1 MISGIRFTAVKLL
14 IFTAVAVAV
23 TLWLAAI
30 IGNFR
35 FFSSPYEVTAEFTDA
50 TGLLKGD
57 VVKAAGV
64 TVGRVNDIAVDDGIA
79 LVTIGID
86 EEVELPA
93 DLKAEIRFRNLVG
106 QRMVNLVEK
115 EGNAPG
121 LLEPGALITL
131 EDTEPAFDL
140 TLLFNGLRPL
150 IRSTDPTDINI
161 VSRALV
167 DALEG
172 RSDEVEGILGNLASV
187 GNVLASRDRELS
199 SLLDNLNVV
208 TSDIAGRDAQLQGT
222 LGNLHDFL
230 ADVSA
235 SRDDLSQAL
244 VTLDDA
250 ATRFGRII
258 ERNDENIRVEL
269 SDLEILLDAVNDK
282 RRDLRGAIRALPEM
296 LVAVERVT
304 SYGEWSMLHVVHVCK
319 DGPDA
324 PCGKRP
330 LR

>member
-1 MISGIRFTAVKLL
+1 MTSGIRFTSVKLL
-14 IFTAVAVAV
+14 IFTAVTVAV
-23 TLWLAAI
+23 TLWLASV

-35 FFSSPYEVTAEFTDA
+35 FLSEPYEVTAEFTDA

-64 TVGRVNDIAVDDGIA
+64 TVGRVNDIKVDDGIA

-86 EEVELPA
+86 EDIELPA
-93 DLKAEIRFRNLVG
+93 DLRAEIRFRNLVG
-106 QRMVNLVEK
+106 QRMINLVEK

-121 LLEPGALITL
+121 LLEAGALITL

-140 TLLFNGLRPL
+140 SLLFNGLRPL

-167 DALEG
+167 EALES

-187 GNVLASRDRELS
+187 GNVLASKDRELS

-208 TSDIAGRDAQLQGT
+208 TSDLAGRDAQLQGT
-222 LGNLHDFL
+222 LANFHDFL

-235 SRDDLSQAL
+235 SREDLSQAL
-244 VTLDDA
+244 VTLDEA

-258 ERNDENIRVEL
+258 DRNDENIRIEL
-269 SDLEILLDAVNDK
+269 SDLETLLDAVNDK
-282 RRDLRGAIRALPEM
+282 RRDLRGAIRALPKM

-304 SYGEWSMLHVVHVCK
+304 QYGEWSMLHVVHVCK
-319 DGPDA
+319 DGPGA
-324 PCGKRP
+324 PCGRRP
-330 LR
+330 LQ

>member
-1 MISGIRFTAVKLL
+1 VIAGIRSTALKLL
-14 IFTAVAVAV
+14 IFTGV
-23 TLWLAAI
+23 TVVVTVWLASV

-35 FFSSPYEVTAEFTDA
+35 FFSSPYEITAEFTDA
-50 TGLLKGD
+50 TGLLRGD

-64 TVGRVNDIAVDDGIA
+64 TVGRVNDIGVEDGIA

-86 EEVELPA
+86 EGIQLPA
-93 DLKAEIRFRNLVG
+93 NLEAEIRFRNLIG

-115 EGNAPG
+115 QGGGAG

-140 TLLFNGLRPL
+140 SLLFNGLRPL

-161 VSRALV
+161 VARAV
-167 DALEG
+167 VEALEG

-199 SLLDNLNVV
+199 SLLENLNVV
-208 TSDIAGRDAQLQGT
+208 TSDLASRDAQLQGT

-244 VTLDDA
+244 ATLDDA

-269 SDLEILLDAVNDK
+269 ADLETLLDAVNDK

-296 LVAVERVT
+296 LIAVERVT

-319 DGPDA
+319 DGPGA
-324 PCGKRP
+324 PCGKRA

>member
-1 MISGIRFTAVKLL
+1 MNAGIRGTSVKLL

-23 TLWLAAI
+23 TVWLAAI

-64 TVGRVNDIAVDDGIA
+64 TVGRVNDISVEDGIA
-79 LVTIGID
+79 VVKIAID
-86 EEVELPA
+86 ENVDLPA
-93 DLKAEIRFRNLVG
+93 DLEAEIRFRNLVG

-115 EGNAPG
+115 PDGGDG
-121 LLEPGALITL
+121 LLQPGALIAL

-150 IRSTDPTDINI
+150 IRSTDPTDVNI

-167 DALEG
+167 EALEG
-172 RSDEVEGILGNLASV
+172 RSDEVEGILSNLSSV
-187 GNVLASRDRELS
+187 GDVLASRDRELS

-208 TSDIAGRDAQLQGT
+208 TSDLAGRDAQLQGT
-222 LGNLHDFL
+222 LGNLHEFL
-230 ADVSA
+230 SDVSA

-250 ATRFGRII
+250 ANRFGRII
-258 ERNDENIRVEL
+258 ERNDENIRIEL
-269 SDLEILLDAVNDK
+269 ADLETLLDAVNDK

-304 SYGEWSMLHVVHVCK
+304 QYGEWSMLHVVHVCK
-319 DGPDA
+319 DGPGT